1 MQQADNAE
9 SADAGPPP
17 FDQGDVA
24 QMMEALLTMG
34 GDRPLSTIGYSTNL
48 DEATEL
54 PAGVPSA
61 ASPLPSQTLHPQRAA
76 DRVQFGPLG
85 ERDAR
90 FAQYAPQPTAIAG
103 HGTAHDDRSGVTYT
117 EAREATAAMI
127 RKMVK
132 ETTDAE
138 RIEALSNVVVD
149 KPATESGARPSS
161 FYPDGQLS
169 VDAATERLSEHRKR
183 ADSNSQMMRE
193 MESTAYVATLFDRY
207 SGNVISAMDARW
219 VPEYGNRGEL
229 DSAIGAVIS
238 GLDGAMAQVAHMPV
252 VHPHIPSTYG
262 ILRSMLNFYQ
272 SLQTTL
278 RYRAV
283 GAYPFNQLALTEHD
297 LRMPTE
303 RERPHQWPDALAQTP
318 IAVIQSL
325 RTHLFANLSVGN
337 LRPDQHLPPGFEYQP
352 RVRTFRGVDDL
363 PILDGVNLSEEQV
376 GQIYPAGVD
385 IVGPSGSMGARA
397 GMMSIRRVFR
407 QPTESVL
414 PETLPACGHTV
425 EQDDELMSQ
434 MPAAPE
440 ADATGGQ
447 SASAAGPSLLAKPVE
462 PSVVKQ
468 EAKTEKKDPTPK
480 AKSVQ
485 FESKAEEVEPEV
497 DQSGDAVMKDETAGA
512 EDPSSVKKEE
522 PVEPAEKPKPKARP
536 AQKERINPG
545 VPEPPLPP
553 GTSPQ
558 AKSSAPSA
566 PRPAAREEEPML
578 NRELYE
584 NTSLPLMP
592 KFPEHN
598 MALTS
603 PHIRYTYDTVPVALP
618 EYVVPGLSEHEDEDP
633 ILESYLH
640 PPTMD
645 QRKFSARVYKL
656 ISNKQHKALTKL
668 MFYERGAAANELG
681 KLFEASTVEL
691 SENFRNANMA
701 YIAEE
706 AKVRTIGHEKV
717 RAVRLTET
725 IKDAIPH
732 DPRPDW
738 GLVAFLEKEIVYAIG
753 SMREF
758 DRNNFPR
765 SFKAPTQYK
774 EATILPTWERY
785 GAPAILP
792 LRDFLEGLEN
802 QGKCVSNDCWREVGI

>member
-1 MQQADNAE
+1 M
-9 SADAGPPP
+9 
-17 FDQGDVA
+17 
-24 QMMEALLTMG
+24 
-34 GDRPLSTIGYSTNL
+34 
-48 DEATEL
+48 
-54 PAGVPSA
+54 
-61 ASPLPSQTLHPQRAA
+61 HPQRAA

-103 HGTAHDDRSGVTYT
+103 TAHEDRSGVTYT

-169 VDAATERLSEHRKR
+169 VDAATERLSEHKKR

-229 DSAIGAVIS
+229 EAAIGAVIS

-252 VHPHIPSTYG
+252 VHRRIPSTYG

-283 GAYPFNQLALTEHD
+283 GAYPFNQLALTEDD

-318 IAVIQSL
+318 ITVIQSL

-352 RVRTFRGVDDL
+352 GVRTFRGVDDL

-376 GQIYPAGVD
+376 GLIYPAGVD

-414 PETLPACGHTV
+414 PETLPAFGHSV
-425 EQDDELMSQ
+425 EQDDELMGQ

-440 ADATGGQ
+440 AEVTEGQ
-447 SASAAGPSLLAKPVE
+447 SASAADPSLLAKPVK
-462 PSVVKQ
+462 PSAVKQ
-468 EAKTEKKDPTPK
+468 EAKIEKKDPTQK

-497 DQSGDAVMKDETAGA
+497 DPSGDAIMKDETTGT

-522 PVEPAEKPKPKARP
+522 PVEPIEKPKPKARP

-558 AKSSAPSA
+558 AMRSAPVLAKSSAPSA
-566 PRPAAREEEPML
+566 PRPVARVEEPML

-584 NTSLPLMP
+584 NTSFPLMP

-603 PHIRYTYDTVPVALP
+603 PRIRYTYDTVPVALP
-618 EYVVPGLSEHEDEDP
+618 EYAVPGLSEHEDEDP
-633 ILESYLH
+633 ILESYMH

-645 QRKFSARVYKL
+645 QRKFSERVYKL
-656 ISNKQHKALTKL
+656 ISNKQHKALMKL
-668 MFYERGAAANELG
+668 MFYERGATANELG
-681 KLFEASTVEL
+681 KLFEASTVEI

-706 AKVRTIGHEKV
+706 AKVRMIGNERV
-717 RAVRLTET
+717 RTMRLTET
-725 IKDAIPH
+725 IKNAIPH

-765 SFKAPTQYK
+765 SFKPPTQYK

-785 GAPAILP
+785 GASAILP
-792 LRDFLEGLEN
+792 LRDFLECLDHARDRLRVMKNQDTVELPNQYAAESYFDCSPPVFRLSGLLCTWWTCMLL
-802 QGKCVSNDCWREVGI
+802 QMKYSPCTIMGQDSLP